1 MTVEDAYPL
10 ASLQAG
16 MLYHSAYEPESA
28 TYHDIQTITLRG
40 PFDHGALTAALA
52 ELTARH
58 AVLRTSFDLAGFSE
72 PVQLVHRSATIPFAT
87 TDLTGLRLPDA
98 QAEVGRWRCDERHR
112 PLDWG
117 APPLL
122 RTHAHLL
129 PDGLFALSLSFHHAI
144 LDGWSVASLVTELLR
159 RYMARLDGSSLPA
172 APPAASFR
180 DLVAGERAVVRS
192 TAAAG
197 FWRDV
202 VDDAPPG
209 RLPRWPGY
217 PRAGPGELR
226 VTRGRVDAGVYDS
239 LERVADELRVPLRTV
254 LLAAHLRVIGLFTG
268 QPEVLTGL
276 VTHSR
281 PESDAGDEVLGL
293 FLNSVPVRIT
303 LEVPTWADLVRSVFA
318 AEVALLPHRRFPLF
332 EIQRLAGR
340 TPLLDTL
347 FDYRDFHVYGTV
359 TGDDRLTLVADE
371 FFERTNLPLTAGFN
385 RSRTEGGLEVALSHD
400 TAEFP
405 EPQLVRI
412 LEAYHRVLAAIADP
426 AGDPRP
432 TAPYL
437 AGDAGLIQRWNATD
451 RSYPD
456 GRLPDLVAN
465 GDRPAVCFAG
475 SWSSYRELRERAN
488 RAAHRLRA
496 EGVGADDVVG
506 VSLERGPDLLPT
518 LLGILTAGAA
528 YLPLEPSD
536 PPERTRFMVRTAG
549 ARLVLTESTVNTV
562 DTVPERPAAPAVRA
576 SPDSLAYV
584 IFTSGSTGEPKGVG
598 ISHRAIVNRLHWMQE
613 VFPLGPDDRVLHK
626 TPYGF
631 DVSVWELFWPL
642 LAGAGLVIAPP
653 GAHRDADQLA
663 ELVHRERVTT
673 VHFVPSMLEAF
684 LDTPNLAG
692 RLTSL
697 RRVICSGEALPPALA
712 SRFLTEHPRIEL
724 HNLYGP
730 TEAAIDVTWHRCV
743 PGEPVVPIG
752 RPIANT
758 SVEITDPLGHPTPIG
773 VPGELRIGGVQVA
786 RGYANRPALTAER
799 FVASASG
806 ERQYRTGDLARW
818 LPDGEIEYLGRL
830 DDQVKIR
837 GQRVEPGEIHARL
850 VEQPEVRAAAV
861 VVRDALLTAYV
872 VTHPGVEWDRVD
884 WRDRLR
890 THLPDHMVPS
900 HYVPLDA
907 LPTTRNGKLDRAALP
922 APDDTGRRRAYRAPR
937 DPVEA
942 TLAGLWEETLGVD
955 AVGIHDDFFELGG
968 HSLLALRLTMRI
980 RAELGHDLP
989 VGTVLTAPTVA
1000 LLADA
1005 LRRPDDLAPRG
1016 RMVSLRATGER
1027 APVFL
1032 VHALGGHVFR
1042 YLPLARKLGDDQPV
1056 YAIAARGLADG
1067 EEPHDT
1073 LAEMVDDY
1081 VAHIR
1086 EVRPNGPYVLGGF
1099 CIGGN
1104 IALELARR
1112 LRAAGEE
1119 VPLVVL
1125 FFSGAGEPV
1134 VTSSL
1139 EDDTALMLHA
1149 LAGGPLD
1156 VDTDRLRE
1164 LDPDERLH
1172 AVIEAS
1178 AAAGTLPPDA
1188 ADIDQAR
1195 RFLRVFR
1202 ANAHAVGFHRAR
1214 PYDGDVGLFS
1224 PTDDP
1229 AAPLSDLG
1237 WSEVV
1242 SGALRMAPIHGDGYT
1257 ILYEPQVAD
1266 AATTMRE
1273 WMDHGFRSD

>member
-28 TYHDIQTITLRG
+28 TYHDIQTLTLRG
-40 PFDHGALTAALA
+40 RFDPDALAGVLA
-52 ELTARH
+52 ELAARH
-58 AVLRTSFDLAGFSE
+58 AVLRTSFDLVSFSE
-72 PVQLVHRSATIPFAT
+72 PIQLVHQGATVPLAT
-87 TDLTGLRLPDA
+87 TDLTGLGLPEA
-98 QAEVGRWRCDERHR
+98 QEEVRRWRAAEQVR
-112 PLDWG
+112 PLEWG
-117 APPLL
+117 TPPLL
-122 RTHAHLL
+122 RAHIHLL

-144 LDGWSVASLVTELLR
+144 LDGWSVASLTTELLR
-159 RYMARLDGSSLPA
+159 RYVARLDGAGLPA
-172 APPAASFR
+172 TPPAASFR
-180 DLVAGERAVVRS
+180 DLVAGERAALRD
-192 TAAAG
+192 AAAAD

-202 VDDAPPG
+202 VADAPES
-209 RLPRWPGY
+209 RLPRLPGF
-217 PRAGPGELR
+217 PRTGPGELGMAR
-226 VTRGRVDAGVYDS
+226 AWVDGAVFDR
-239 LERVADELRVPLRTV
+239 LERIAQELRVPLRTV
-254 LLAAHLRVIGLFTG
+254 LLAAHVRVIGLLTG
-268 QPEVLTGL
+268 QMEVLTGM

-281 PESDAGDEVLGL
+281 PENAAAEEVLGL
-293 FLNSVPVRIT
+293 FLNSVPVRLT
-303 LEVPTWADLVRSVFA
+303 LDVPTWADLVRSVFA

-340 TPLLDTL
+340 APLLDTL
-347 FDYRDFHVYGTV
+347 FDYRDFHVYGAV
-359 TGDDRLTLVADE
+359 TGDARLELVADE
-371 FFERTNLPLTAGFN
+371 FFERTNLPFTAGFN
-385 RSRTEGGLEVALSHD
+385 RSRTEGRLEVALSYD
-400 TAEFP
+400 TAEFSAA
-405 EPQLVRI
+405 QMAKVLDTYQR
-412 LEAYHRVLAAIADP
+412 ALAAIGEP

-432 TAPYL
+432 SAPYL
-437 AGDAGLIQRWNATD
+437 AGEDAELVARWNATD

-456 GRLPDLVAN
+456 GCLPELIADVN
-465 GDRPAVCFAG
+465 GPAVCFEG
-475 SWSSYRELRERAN
+475 SWLSYGELRQRAN
-488 RAAHRLRA
+488 RVAQWLRS

-506 VSLERGPDLLPT
+506 VSMERGPELLPT

-528 YLPLEPSD
+528 YLPLEPTD

-549 ARLVLTESTVNTV
+549 ARMVLTGSTV
-562 DTVPERPAAPAVRA
+562 DEVPEVPAPRL

-598 ISHRAIVNRLHWMQE
+598 ITHRAIVNRLHWMQE
-613 VFPLGPDDRVLHK
+613 TFPLGSADRVLHK

-642 LAGAGLVIAPP
+642 LAGAGLVVAPP
-653 GAHRDADQLA
+653 GAQRDPDHLA
-663 ELVHRERVTT
+663 RLIHEERITT

-692 RLTSL
+692 RLGSL

-712 SRFLTEHPRIEL
+712 TRFLAEFPGIEL

-730 TEAAIDVTWHRCV
+730 TEAAVDVTWHHCV
-743 PGEPVVPIG
+743 PGERGVPIG

-758 SVEITDPLGHPTPIG
+758 RIEITDPLGHPTPIG

-786 RGYANRPALTAER
+786 RGYVNRPALTAER
-799 FVASASG
+799 FVATGSG
-806 ERQYRTGDLARW
+806 ERWYRTGDLARW
-818 LPDGEIEYLGRL
+818 RPDGEIEYLGRL

-861 VVRDALLTAYV
+861 IVRDGRLVAYL
-872 VTHPGVEWDRVD
+872 VTDSDTDVD

-890 THLPDHMVPS
+890 THLPEHMVPS
-900 HYVPLDA
+900 HYVRLDA

-922 APDDTGRRRAYRAPR
+922 APDDTGRRRDYRAPR

-942 TLAGLWEETLGVD
+942 TLATLWEETLGVD

-980 RAELGHDLP
+980 RVELGHDLP

-1000 LLADA
+1000 LLADV

-1016 RMVSLRATGER
+1016 RVVPLRAIGER
-1027 APVFL
+1027 TPVFL
-1032 VHALGGHVFR
+1032 VHALGGQVFR

-1067 EEPHDT
+1067 EQPHET
-1073 LAEMVDDY
+1073 MAEMVDDY
-1081 VAHIR
+1081 LAHIR

-1112 LRAAGEE
+1112 LRAMGED

-1156 VDTDRLRE
+1156 VDLARLRE
-1164 LDPDERLH
+1164 LDPDRRLH

-1188 ADIDQAR
+1188 VDIDQAR

-1202 ANAHAVGFHRAR
+1202 ANAHAVGFHRAAR
-1214 PYDGDVGLFS
+1214 YDGAVGLFS

-1229 AAPLSDLG
+1229 TVPLSDLG

-1242 SGALRMAPIHGDGYT
+1242 TGGLGLAPIHGEGYK

-1266 AATTMRE
+1266 AATTMRK
-1273 WMDHGFRSD
+1273 WMDHGVRSD